1 MLLFVVSSMLAV
13 GLSLT
18 VSQIVAP
25 LRNTRLVLLALVNF
39 ALIPLAGFTIAK
51 VLRLD
56 QPLRVTVL
64 LLGAAAGAPFLPK
77 VAAIAKGENFRIII
91 DLFGARG
98 ILESTL
104 LVAVGLGLGWLLWA
118 LVFVR
123 GEF

>member
-25 LRNTRLVLLALVNF
+25 IRNTRLVLLALVNF
-39 ALIPLAGFTIAK
+39 VLIPLAGLTIAK
-51 VLRLD
+51 ALRLD
-56 QPLRVTVL
+56 QPLRVALL

-77 VAAIAKGENFRIII
+77 VSAIAKGENFRIII

-98 ILESTL
+98 ILESIL
-104 LVAVGLGLGWLLWA
+104 FVAVGFGLGWLLGA
-118 LVFVR
+118 LFSTR